1 MCVCSVMSDSV
12 IPWTVACQASLSVEF
27 SRQEYWTGLLCFP
40 SGDLPDLGIE
50 PVSLKSP
57 VLAGKF
63 FFFFFLILFNFII
76 IF

>member
-1 MCVCSVMSDSV
+1 M
-12 IPWTVACQASLSVEF
+12 ACQAPLTMEF

-57 VLAGKF
+57 VLAGNF
-63 FFFFFLILFNFII
+63 FFFFFKFYLILLLFFNLNLFILI
-76 IF
+76 GG